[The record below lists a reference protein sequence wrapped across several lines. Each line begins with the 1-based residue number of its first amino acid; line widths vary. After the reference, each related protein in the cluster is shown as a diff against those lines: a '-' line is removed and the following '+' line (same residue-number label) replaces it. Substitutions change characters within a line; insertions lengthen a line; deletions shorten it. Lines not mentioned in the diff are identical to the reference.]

1 MWIGTALT
9 QHRLCNNK
17 SATGTTTMTAMMMMY
32 DNSENDASECSVH
45 NEHIGPQQMW
55 TMNIRIVEQKIKKKE
70 WQHRQNAM
78 YSICASH
85 KHNQQ
90 ATTSFCVSMKFF
102 FYTRFFC
109 CWLNECWMLWNLGC
123 GERNT
128 HTHTWNDL
136 WERPVKR
143 WTWRTMVVM
152 GALGS
157 LCLAWNT
164 RRRIPL
170 SLNAN
175 IFNRS
180 GWRN

>member
-128 HTHTWNDL
+128 HTHV
-136 WERPVKR
+136 ERFVREACKKVDVKNNGSHGS
-143 WTWRTMVVM
+143 VGVSL
-152 GALGS
+152 LGMKHEKKNS
-157 LCLAWNT
+157 
-164 RRRIPL
+164 
-170 SLNAN
+170 S
-175 IFNRS
+175 
-180 GWRN
+180 